1 MRILGFDTSTPSTA
15 VGLMLEDGSV
25 LSAYDHPDAGARPGH
40 QTRLLP
46 LASELLDRGGLDWR
60 AIDRVAVGL
69 GPGTYTGLRVGVASA
84 RSLAQSLG
92 AQIVGVS
99 SAQALAHAAL
109 RAPANESG
117 EERADPPRAVITVV
131 DARRGEV
138 FVGAYA
144 ASGAQSQPATISAPR
159 PVRVKDAAAEFARI
173 AGEQVSAAWL
183 GVGDAA
189 LSLREEL
196 AGAGVHAAPAG
207 SALHDVDAR
216 ALCELAREG
225 EPQPLEAVVPE
236 YCREADA
243 ELALAGAR

>member
-15 VGLMLEDGSV
+15 VGLMLEDGNV
-25 LSAYDHPDAGARPGH
+25 LSAYDHPDAGARPRH
-40 QTRLLP
+40 QARLLA
-46 LASELLDRGGLDWR
+46 LASELLDRAEIDWR

-92 AQIVGVS
+92 AQILGVS

-109 RAPANESG
+109 RVPASEWG
-117 EERADPPRAVITVV
+117 EEGDPPQAVITVV

-138 FVGAYA
+138 FAGAYA
-144 ASGAQSQPATISAPR
+144 ASGAQSQPPAISAPR
-159 PVRVKDAAAEFARI
+159 PVAVKDAAAEFARI
-173 AGEQVSAAWL
+173 TGDHASTAWL
-183 GVGDAA
+183 AVGDAA
-189 LSLREEL
+189 LPLGEEL
-196 AGAGVHAAPAG
+196 ARVGVRTAPEG
-207 SALHDVDAR
+207 SALHGIDAR
-216 ALCELAREG
+216 ALCELARAG

>member
-15 VGLMLEDGSV
+15 VGLMLEDGRV

-40 QTRLLP
+40 QARLLP
-46 LASELLDRGGLDWR
+46 LAAELLDSAQLGWGT
-60 AIDRVAVGL
+60 IDRVAVGI

-109 RAPANESG
+109 ASPVHERGGG
-117 EERADPPRAVITVV
+117 EEPPQAVITVV

-138 FVGAYA
+138 FVAAYA
-144 ASGAQSQPATISAPR
+144 RGPESPPAISPPR
-159 PVRVKDAAAEFARI
+159 PVAVKDAAAQFARI
-173 AGEQVSAAWL
+173 TREHGGGAWL
-183 GVGDAA
+183 AVGDAA
-189 LSLREEL
+189 LTLREEL
-196 AGAGVHAAPAG
+196 AGAGVPSAPEG

-216 ALCELAREG
+216 ALCELAQDADA
-225 EPQPLEAVVPE
+225 QPLETVVPE
-236 YCREADA
+236 YCREPDA

>member
-25 LSAYDHPDAGARPGH
+25 LSAYEHPDAGARPGH
-40 QTRLLP
+40 QARLLP
-46 LASELLDRGGLDWR
+46 LASELLDRAGFDWR
-60 AIDRVAVGL
+60 TIDRVAVGV

-109 RAPANESG
+109 RAPASG
-117 EERADPPRAVITVV
+117 CGDERDLPQAVITVV

-144 ASGAQSQPATISAPR
+144 AAGPQSHPPTISAPR
-159 PVRVKDAAAEFARI
+159 PVAVKDAAAEFARI
-173 AGEQVSAAWL
+173 TADHACAAWL
-183 GVGDAA
+183 AVGDAT
-189 LSLREEL
+189 LPLREEL
-196 AGAGVHAAPAG
+196 ADAGVRAAPEG

-216 ALCELAREG
+216 ALCDLARES